1 MTGGRGKAGGTK
13 FAENETELV
22 KRTREIIGMN
32 IKGHTVH
39 SVMIVEKAEVIKEFY
54 LSILLDR
61 MTKGPVIIFSPLGG
75 VEIEQV
81 AKETPE
87 MIFKT
92 PIHPFGG
99 IEAYHTAYIADK
111 IRLVY
116 PEFGI
121 DLQKELGI
129 LLRNLYALFLK
140 SDCLLCEVNPL
151 ALCRKDGA
159 AHLLALDGKVSVDD
173 SAVKRQPWLAE
184 YTAAMPKHP
193 LSREAENFG
202 FLYIPCEEDGE
213 IAVMSNG
220 SGMLMSCIDLI
231 TRDGMSVRA
240 VLDLGGG
247 ATAERIQEAVR
258 IILSDERT
266 RHLFINIFGGITRC
280 DEVAGGIRRAYEA
293 GHLTKPVILRF
304 EGTNKARGLEI
315 ISGIPG
321 VTYADSLL
329 EGVAVLSAEKNGSKG
344 GGRK

>member
-1 MTGGRGKAGGTK
+1 
-13 FAENETELV
+13 
-22 KRTREIIGMN
+22 
-32 IKGHTVH
+32 
-39 SVMIVEKAEVIKEFY
+39 
-54 LSILLDR
+54 

-258 IILSDERT
+258 LSSSASKEPT
-266 RHLFINIFGGITRC
+266 RQGDSKSFPESPALLTQTAFWKASQCSLQRKTAAK
-280 DEVAGGIRRAYEA
+280 EAGGNEY
-293 GHLTKPVILRF
+293 F
-304 EGTNKARGLEI
+304 
-315 ISGIPG
+315 S
-321 VTYADSLL
+321 
-329 EGVAVLSAEKNGSKG
+329 
-344 GGRK
+344 